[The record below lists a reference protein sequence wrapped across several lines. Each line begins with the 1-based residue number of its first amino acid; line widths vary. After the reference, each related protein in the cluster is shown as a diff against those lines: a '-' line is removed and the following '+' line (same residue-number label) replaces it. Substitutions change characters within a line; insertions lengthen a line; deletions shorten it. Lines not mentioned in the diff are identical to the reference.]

1 MNSSVEK
8 CVGKSVEN
16 WKLKDPWTWR
26 EFAALLLLE
35 FGFVIGLLKFAVKP
49 LYTYWLGDELYSGT
63 LTGLTIAI
71 VLLGGVYLIALR
83 PKQLSWRELG
93 VRAFPA
99 KDWGRILLWTV
110 VLIIGSVLVMELT
123 NLLGNTY
130 ENSKTEAMQQHVTFV
145 TVLIA
150 FVSAAIISP
159 LYEEI
164 FYRGFIYR
172 WLRTRL
178 SMRWA
183 IILSSLIFTI
193 VHIPTYNAMPVNFIS
208 GIVFAWAYERTNSI
222 WPAVIVHGL
231 VNGIA
236 VVLTVTV

>member
-1 MNSSVEK
+1 MNNNVEK
-8 CVGKSVEN
+8 

-35 FGFVIGLLKFAVKP
+35 FGLVIGFIKFVVKP
-49 LYTYWLGDELYSGT
+49 LYTEWLEDELYSGT

-71 VLLGGVYLIALR
+71 VLLGGVYLIAIR
-83 PKQLSWRELG
+83 PKRLSWSEVG
-93 VRAFPA
+93 IRAFPA
-99 KDWGRILLWTV
+99 KDWGRILIWTLL
-110 VLIIGSVLVMELT
+110 LIIGSVLVMELT

-130 ENSKTEAMQQHVTFV
+130 ENSKTEAMQQNVTFF
-145 TVLIA
+145 TVFIA

-172 WLRTRL
+172 WIRTRL

-183 IILSSLIFTI
+183 ILLSSLIFTM
-193 VHIPTYNAMPVNFIS
+193 VHIPTYNAMPVNFLC
-208 GIVFAWAYERTNSI
+208 GVVFAWAYERTNSI

-236 VVLTVTV
+236 VVLTALG